1 MKVVVLADIG
11 QHVYHVGDEAMGH
24 AAAQELGNRGV
35 DVVMLSRNP
44 AQSRELFG
52 TQSAP
57 TITFPWPPLERER
70 YLDEIS
76 RVLQGE
82 RGALPP
88 EDQVWDL
95 IRLIEGS
102 DAVLICGGGNMNS
115 SYGWLLYERAA
126 VGVVAAHFN
135 KPLVISGQTLGP
147 TLTAH
152 DGLVLS
158 SLLES
163 ARLVGVRENASHQ
176 LALEGGLPPQQL
188 VAGLDDAAFFA
199 NANSKADAGRAP
211 YMAVTFS
218 PGTGILPADEYFKKV
233 AAVLDELSEV
243 SGLGVVFIPHMA
255 DTESRDQDL
264 WAHRLIADAMR
275 TDTHKIEQL
284 ELLEADEA
292 AAITVGASLVI
303 TSRYHPVV
311 FATGA
316 GIPVVSLS
324 PDQYSDVRLS
334 GALRNWGLE
343 PFNLPVTSLLNGDF
357 RTAALAAWEQRAA
370 IAGHLHSLGEQRRA
384 EAQNWWDGAVRALG
398 GERSQTPANISP
410 APPYEGATSWSA
422 DADAVR
428 RVINPL
434 GKRAAIA
441 ELELQR
447 EQDLRRVA
455 GNEAAAARE
464 ELQRLLGSKA
474 FRVAS
479 NAWKITGKLTRREP
493 S

>member
-24 AAAQELGNRGV
+24 AAAQELGSRGI

-44 AQSRELFG
+44 AQSRELYG
-52 TQSAP
+52 TASAP
-57 TITFPWPPLERER
+57 TITFPWPPLERET

-126 VGVVAAHFN
+126 VGVVAAHFK

-147 TLTAH
+147 TLTAN
-152 DGLVLS
+152 DGLVLQ

-163 ARLVGVRENASHQ
+163 AQLVGVRESASHQ
-176 LALEGGLPPQQL
+176 LALDGGLPQQQL
-188 VAGLDDAAFFA
+188 MAGLDDAAFFA
-199 NANSKADAGRAP
+199 NPKADGGRAP

-218 PGTGILPADEYFKKV
+218 PGTGSLPAEEYFTKI
-233 AAVLDELSEV
+233 AAVLDDLVEA

-264 WAHRLIADAMR
+264 WAHRMIAAAMNSENV
-275 TDTHKIEQL
+275 EQL
-284 ELLEADEA
+284 ELLDAAEA
-292 AAITVGASLVI
+292 ATITVGASLVV
-303 TSRYHPVV
+303 TSRYHPAV

-324 PDQYSDVRLS
+324 PDHYSDVRLS

-343 PFNLPVTSLLNGDF
+343 QFNLPVTSLLNGEF
-357 RTAALAAWEQRAA
+357 RTAALAAWEQRSA
-370 IAGHLHSLGEQRRA
+370 IAGHLQSLGAQRRA
-384 EAQNWWDGAVRALG
+384 EAQDWWDGVVRALG
-398 GERSQTPANISP
+398 GERSQAPASIAP
-410 APPYEGATSWSA
+410 APSYEGATSWSA

-428 RVINPL
+428 RVVNPL

-455 GNEAAAARE
+455 GREAEAARE

-479 NAWKITGKLTRREP
+479 KAWKITGKLTRREP